1 MDAGQIM
8 EWDEPHVLLQNSKSL
23 FKTMVDTTG
32 PSASRK
38 LFQMALEA
46 HLSKKTTQ

>member
-8 EWDEPHVLLQNSKSL
+8 KWNESHVLLQNSKPL

-32 PSASRK
+32 PSDSRK

-46 HLSKKTTQ
+46 YLSKKTTR